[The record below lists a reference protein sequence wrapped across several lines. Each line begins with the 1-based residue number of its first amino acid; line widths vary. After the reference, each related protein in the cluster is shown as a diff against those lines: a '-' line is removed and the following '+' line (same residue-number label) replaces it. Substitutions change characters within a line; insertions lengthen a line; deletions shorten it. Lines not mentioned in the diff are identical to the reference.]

1 MNIINLDGGLI
12 VASIIVIAIIVRG
25 ANRVKIYLPR
35 NFCVGLLCASFILAM
50 ASKGILRDAALF
62 VLSFSAMVVV
72 LYWFLK
78 FTEKDEVA
86 K

>member
-1 MNIINLDGGLI
+1 MNIINLEGGLI
-12 VASIIVIAIIVRG
+12 AASFIVIAVIVRG
-25 ANRVKIYLPR
+25 AVRVKKYLPR
-35 NFCVGLLCASFILAM
+35 TICVALMCASILLAIAGNGM
-50 ASKGILRDAALF
+50 VRDAALF
-62 VLSFSAMVVV
+62 VSSFSAMVVV